1 MSLPSSANPASPP
14 AQKPGTNIYT
24 VMLILAFCFIVTA
37 TIVLSLEL
45 AKFGDYPW
53 WKVSAS
59 GGS

>member
-1 MSLPSSANPASPP
+1 MSLPSSANPAGVP

-24 VMLILAFCFIVTA
+24 VMLILSFCFIVTA

-45 AKFGDYPW
+45 AKFGEYPW
-53 WKVSAS
+53 WKIAAG